1 MWKPSVL
8 EGVVLTLFTV
18 TADAADFAMVAVMG
32 EVSTSPILLNANRAF
47 WSFGVTFVEPFGC
60 SEVDNWS
67 SPLGIP
73 VVKNA

>member
-8 EGVVLTLFTV
+8 KGVVLTLFTV

-60 SEVDNWS
+60 SEVDNWR

-73 VVKNA
+73 VVMNS